1 MAVDI
6 ISAIF
11 LLLTGVVALLM
22 GIYLIQAY
30 NIDKKLYHLWWAVAL
45 FVLFVSGVLIII
57 LDFDV
62 LDEKL
67 IPVVAALIPVGIA
80 IGLYFAVWEDKPY
93 GWYFTLYAA
102 IGIVLLT
109 ISRLDIAFEGASSGL
124 IMAVHIPSGLSIV
137 LLPYYSARSGIT
149 EKTSIFYSIGGV
161 LISFGGSLL
170 AFLQI
175 DDEGFLGVFDKDT
188 IYSVLPPL
196 LLITGAFFV
205 LGIILP
211 SKWRINVP
219 VLSNMLIK
227 A

>member
-109 ISRLDIAFEGASSGL
+109 MSRLVIAFEVAISGL
-124 IMAVHIPSGLSIV
+124 IMGVHIPCGLFI
-137 LLPYYSARSGIT
+137 
-149 EKTSIFYSIGGV
+149 
-161 LISFGGSLL
+161 
-170 AFLQI
+170 
-175 DDEGFLGVFDKDT
+175 
-188 IYSVLPPL
+188 
-196 LLITGAFFV
+196 
-205 LGIILP
+205 
-211 SKWRINVP
+211 
-219 VLSNMLIK
+219 
-227 A
+227 